1 LIYLFQIFK
10 IIIFEIINN
19 KNKMQKEAKK
29 ILSGEIIKKPSKLKT
44 FIKNFLDGFFSI
56 FYYLLKNPLDN
67 VWWECIS
74 LIIQYIQLI
83 ILIID
88 ETVSFLLK
96 I

>member
-1 LIYLFQIFK
+1 
-10 IIIFEIINN
+10 
-19 KNKMQKEAKK
+19 MQKEAKK
-29 ILSGEIIKKPSKLKT
+29 ILSGEIMKKPSKIKT

-88 ETVSFLLK
+88 ETVSFFFK

>member
-1 LIYLFQIFK
+1 
-10 IIIFEIINN
+10 
-19 KNKMQKEAKK
+19 MQKDAKK
-29 ILSGEIIKKPSKLKT
+29 ILSGEIIKKPSRIKT

-67 VWWECIS
+67 IWWECIS

-88 ETVSFLLK
+88 ETVSFLFK

>member
-1 LIYLFQIFK
+1 
-10 IIIFEIINN
+10 
-19 KNKMQKEAKK
+19 MQKDAKK

>member
-1 LIYLFQIFK
+1 
-10 IIIFEIINN
+10 
-19 KNKMQKEAKK
+19 MQKDAKK
-29 ILSGEIIKKPSKLKT
+29 ILSGEIIKKPYKLKT

>member
-1 LIYLFQIFK
+1 
-10 IIIFEIINN
+10 
-19 KNKMQKEAKK
+19 MQKDAKK

-83 ILIID
+83 ILI
-88 ETVSFLLK
+88 
-96 I
+96 

>member
-1 LIYLFQIFK
+1 
-10 IIIFEIINN
+10 
-19 KNKMQKEAKK
+19 MQKDAKK
-29 ILSGEIIKKPSKLKT
+29 ILSGEITKKPSKLKT